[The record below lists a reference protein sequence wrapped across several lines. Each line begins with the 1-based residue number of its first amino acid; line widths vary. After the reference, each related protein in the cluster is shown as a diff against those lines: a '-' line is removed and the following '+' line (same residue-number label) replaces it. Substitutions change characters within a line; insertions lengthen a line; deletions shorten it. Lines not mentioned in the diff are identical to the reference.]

1 MLQLQYLGQH
11 SAIALA
17 EVTLC
22 YTLVISMKGV
32 DKNHGKSLAWTLEV
46 TLCYTLVISMKGVDK
61 NHGKSLARTLEVTLC
76 YTLVISMKGVDKN
89 HGKSLAWT
97 LEVTLCYTLVISMKG
112 VDKNHGKSL
121 TSTLEENLLECTCN
135 KHWQES
141 WPDSC
146 HVTSYQDIL
155 LLLVDTCMSH
165 VRPCKSFLIGM
176 PRASI
181 WGLSCRGVVRQQVNT
196 YSPLGTAGCL

>member
-1 MLQLQYLGQH
+1 MLHTCHIHERSWQ
-11 SAIALA
+11 
-17 EVTLC
+17 EP
-22 YTLVISMKGV
+22 
-32 DKNHGKSLAWTLEV
+32 SLAWTLEV

-121 TSTLEENLLECTCN
+121 TSTLGSKLAWVHLQQACMELARMILVMWLLT
-135 KHWQES
+135 KIS
-141 WPDSC
+141 KISC
-146 HVTSYQDIL
+146 Y
-155 LLLVDTCMSH
+155 
-165 VRPCKSFLIGM
+165 FLWHEPAM
-176 PRASI
+176 
-181 WGLSCRGVVRQQVNT
+181 
-196 YSPLGTAGCL
+196 